1 MGFRFRKSINLGGGL
16 RLNLSKS
23 GVGYSWGTKGFR
35 ITKTADGTV
44 RKTASIPGTGL
55 SYVTE
60 SSKKQPETVTD
71 NISAGETKSKKPFY
85 QKGWYWAIIILFV
98 LIGIGGSGEN
108 DKDSVS
114 STETTTE
121 AQAEQTTTEEPTV
134 PATTESTTETSAE
147 PTTSETS
154 SETPTESASSQ
165 VTEAPSEPTTTAET
179 KVYITPTGSKYHYNN
194 NCNGGTYIES
204 SLDEAL
210 AKGLEPCK
218 RCVK

>member
-1 MGFRFRKSINLGGGL
+1 M
-16 RLNLSKS
+16 
-23 GVGYSWGTKGFR
+23 
-35 ITKTADGTV
+35 
-44 RKTASIPGTGL
+44 
-55 SYVTE
+55 
-60 SSKKQPETVTD
+60 
-71 NISAGETKSKKPFY
+71 
-85 QKGWYWAIIILFV
+85 

-108 DKDSVS
+108 DKSSVS

-121 AQAEQTTTEEPTV
+121 SQPEQTTTEEPTE
-134 PATTESTTETSAE
+134 PTTTESTAETSAE

-165 VTEAPSEPTTTAET
+165 VTEAPLEPTTTAET

-210 AKGLEPCK
+210 AKGLKPCK